1 MVKKSY
7 SDLVISFTRYHPDK
21 STVMIS
27 LYYNELVGNIKGY
40 KEKNI

>member
-7 SDLVISFTRYHPDK
+7 SDLVILFTRYHPDK
-21 STVMIS
+21 STAMIS
-27 LYYNELVGNIKGY
+27 LYYNELVGKIKGY